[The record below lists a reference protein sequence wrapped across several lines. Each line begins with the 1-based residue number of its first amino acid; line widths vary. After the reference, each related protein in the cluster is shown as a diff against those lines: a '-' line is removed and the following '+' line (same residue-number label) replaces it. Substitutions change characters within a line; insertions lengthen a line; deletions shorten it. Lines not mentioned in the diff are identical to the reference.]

1 MRLQAAMMLRTIKG
15 EPRRWGLRRSRAP
28 KTDYVTPPATFSGD
42 AERESSAEPVDD
54 ASIS

>member
-1 MRLQAAMMLRTIKG
+1 MMSRTIKG
-15 EPRRWGLRRSRAP
+15 ELRRWGLRRSGAP
-28 KTDYVTPPATFSGD
+28 DGLRDAASGLFSD